1 MNFNPYP
8 PNNQPK
14 TSTLINADSIN
25 DLNKNNSSSNVV
37 TSSSAQASP
46 CVTTNSSG
54 AANVVTHKIG
64 PIYQVGYLG
73 SAILTKGKTGLGC
86 LQQPLRELY
95 TIFRQHGSR
104 LMQERRL
111 SVSSGG
117 ITMFF
122 NELNVEKFLHNDL
135 STVYDVQLL
144 KFATQKRKDKKTY
157 CAFVPPGEQSFHN
170 HVNII
175 RSLNISHLI

>member
-1 MNFNPYP
+1 MKTDMNFNPYP
-8 PNNQPK
+8 PNSQPK
-14 TSTLINADSIN
+14 TSSLVNADSIN
-25 DLNKNNSSSNVV
+25 DLNKINSSSNAV
-37 TSSSAQASP
+37 TSSSSSSAEPSP
-46 CVTTNSSG
+46 CTAS
-54 AANVVTHKIG
+54 VVTHKIG

-144 KFATQKRKDKKTY
+144 KFAAQKRKDKKTY
-157 CAFVPPGEQSFHN
+157 CAFLPPGEPGAVVCFVLFWFFEQL
-170 HVNII
+170 V
-175 RSLNISHLI
+175 

>member
-1 MNFNPYP
+1 MKTDLNFNPYP
-8 PNNQPK
+8 PTNQPK
-14 TSTLINADSIN
+14 TSNLINADSIN
-25 DLNKNNSSSNVV
+25 DLNKMNSSSSNVATT
-37 TSSSAQASP
+37 TSSSEPSP
-46 CVTTNSSG
+46 CAKASDV
-54 AANVVTHKIG
+54 NVVTHRIG

-135 STVYDVQLL
+135 SSVYDVQLL
-144 KFATQKRKDKKTY
+144 KFAAQKRKDKKTY
-157 CAFVPPGEQSFHN
+157 CAFLPPGKKHFAT
-170 HVNII
+170 V
-175 RSLNISHLI
+175 L